1 MDIKAR
7 SKPMREILTRLVDRM
22 KGAVEIK
29 IFGDKVILDEGKY
42 FLRLLLYPMQNCN
55 TVHDTDVENWP
66 LCDVLIS
73 FFSTDF
79 PLDKAIAYTRL
90 RDVYCVNDLVPQ
102 ALLWDRRLVG
112 RVLDH
117 LEVPTPLRYEVSRD
131 GGPKVDK
138 ELKEHVKKTIGVS
151 LGGFQVTPEVS
162 LREDGDA
169 IIIDGQVLEKPFVE
183 KPVSGE
189 DHNVYIYFRG
199 GGGRR
204 LFRKVIDLRHLIY
217 PQAVYGN
224 IFFFRLETSPANW
237 IRR

>member
-1 MDIKAR
+1 M
-7 SKPMREILTRLVDRM
+7 
-22 KGAVEIK
+22 
-29 IFGDKVILDEGKY
+29 
-42 FLRLLLYPMQNCN
+42 
-55 TVHDTDVENWP
+55 
-66 LCDVLIS
+66 
-73 FFSTDF
+73 
-79 PLDKAIAYTRL
+79 
-90 RDVYCVNDLVPQ
+90 
-102 ALLWDRRLVG
+102 G

-117 LEVPTPLRYEVSRD
+117 MGVPTPPRYEVSRD

-138 ELKEHVKKTIGVS
+138 ELKEHIKKKVGVN

-204 LFRKVIDLRHLIY
+204 LFRKVGLGLADLYMLWGS
-217 PQAVYGN
+217 YGN
-224 IFFFRLETSPANW
+224 FFFRLGTSPANW
-237 IRR
+237 TRASTTREQMARTSTKSSSVSTIWRTSRSTQSVRSTHMPRRESRRWWMDW

>member
-1 MDIKAR
+1 MDVKAR
-7 SKPMREILTRLVDRM
+7 SKPMREILTRLVDRT

-29 IFGDKVILDEGKY
+29 VFGDKVILDEGKRH
-42 FLRLLLYPMQNCN
+42 FSPVLVIKLANFWIL
-55 TVHDTDVENWP
+55 DVENWP

-79 PLDKAIAYTRL
+79 PLDKAIAYAKL
-90 RDVYCVNDLVPQ
+90 RDVYCINDLTPQ

-112 RVLDH
+112 QVLDH
-117 LEVPTPLRYEVSRD
+117 LGVPTPPRCEVSRD

-138 ELKEHVKKTIGVS
+138 ELREHMKKKIGVH
-151 LGGFQVTPEVS
+151 LGGFEVTPEVS

-169 IIIDGQVLEKPFVE
+169 IIIDGKVLEKPFVE

-189 DHNVYIYFRG
+189 DHNVYIYFKG

-204 LFRKVIDLRHLIY
+204 LFRKVRPLQAAIY
-217 PQAVYGN
+217 VMGVYGRH
-224 IFFFRLETSPANW
+224 RLGTSRANW
-237 IRR
+237 TRR

>member
-1 MDIKAR
+1 
-7 SKPMREILTRLVDRM
+7 MREILTRLVDRM

-29 IFGDKVILDEGKY
+29 IFGDKVILDEGRC
-42 FLRLLLYPMQNCN
+42 FPWLPLLSTKNDEFMH
-55 TVHDTDVENWP
+55 VADVENWP

-79 PLDKAIAYTRL
+79 PLDKAIAYAKL
-90 RDVYCVNDLVPQ
+90 RDVYCVNDLIPQ

-117 LEVPTPLRYEVSRD
+117 LGVSTPPRYEVSRD

-138 ELKEHVKKTIGVS
+138 ELKEHMKKKIGIN

-204 LFRKVIDLRHLIY
+204 LFRKVKIDLWHLIY
-217 PQAVYGN
+217 AQGAYGN
-224 IFFFRLETSPANW
+224 VS
-237 IRR
+237 